1 MLYPAELRGPA
12 PTNRGLALANQL
24 TWPGGT
30 TGKGS
35 GATGTPSSASDF
47 ACASVAWPWTCS
59 GSASPACIARAVSA
73 NWSPTQ
79 RESLSISAWAAANQR
94 LLERWTADMI
104 GIERAPGESEAVAP
118 GVTEALHFISTAI
131 EESAQ

>member
-1 MLYPAELRGPA
+1 MNA
-12 PTNRGLALANQL
+12 GLAEMFRYDH
-24 TWPGGT
+24 W
-30 TGKGS
+30 
-35 GATGTPSSASDF
+35 
-47 ACASVAWPWTCS
+47 
-59 GSASPACIARAVSA
+59 
-73 NWSPTQ
+73 
-79 RESLSISAWAAANQR
+79 ANQR